1 VTRNSGR
8 TVEGEA
14 LTPGRAGG
22 RLLHLD
28 EPLSF
33 WGGVD
38 PGTGDIIDRHHPQAG
53 ENVAGR
59 VLLMPSGRGSSSSS
73 SVLAEAIRAGTAPAG
88 IILEIPDRIIALGAL
103 VAADLY
109 GHQMPVVVIRPG
121 LLPRAP
127 HSLTI
132 RTRDGV
138 AAVTIEGSETA

>member
-1 VTRNSGR
+1 VPRSSGR

-14 LTPGRAGG
+14 LTPGRARG

-38 PGTGDIIDRHHPQAG
+38 PATGDIIDRHHPQAG

-103 VAADLY
+103 VGADLY
-109 GHQMPVVVIRPG
+109 GQRMPVVVIHPG
-121 LLPRAP
+121 LLSHAP
-127 HSLTI
+127 QSVTI
-132 RTRDGV
+132 RTRGGV
-138 AAVTIEGSETA
+138 AAMTIEGSETA